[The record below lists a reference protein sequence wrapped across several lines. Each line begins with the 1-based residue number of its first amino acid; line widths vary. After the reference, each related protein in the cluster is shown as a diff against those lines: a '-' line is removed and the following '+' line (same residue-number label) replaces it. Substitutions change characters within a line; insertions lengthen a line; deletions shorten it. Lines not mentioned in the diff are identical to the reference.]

1 MVGWR
6 IFVTWTFCSRIA
18 SCWSIWSTS
27 LTLNGAFLFDFTS
40 TLRSFHDALAVRRK
54 LHGEEHSCTADS
66 YQLIGCTQ
74 NELGDF
80 TSALQSAERTLNIK
94 QRLFEEEHPD
104 TPPSWLLPPSWVDPT
119 WVTRS
124 CLSSSICAESAV
136 HKTKAFWR
144 DSIKHSLQLPF
155 TWLDLAWDEKL
166 CLSSSVC
173 TACVSHQTNNFW
185 RGTHKDCRQ
194 LSSSWMD
201 AIWVKL
207 FKLSDAVCMACALHS
222 TETTWRRTP
231 RHSWQSAVIQVDG
244 MYVTR
249 IYQCSNSP
257 WGVCVCRRKLK
268 NSRPQVSFAVC
279 RACFNP
285 VTNWAN
291 RFIFLLLVLRLLFLQ
306 IISTAIFMPYCK
318 CCLPRETYIAA
329 EGLEIFFKVLGE
341 RY

>member
-1 MVGWR
+1 MHSWKLP
-6 IFVTWTFCSRIA
+6 TSRVHA
-18 SCWSIWSTS
+18 KWVRGLHFSTPICR
-27 LTLNGAFLFDFTS
+27 ACVD
-40 TLRSFHDALAVRRK
+40 
-54 LHGEEHSCTADS
+54 
-66 YQLIGCTQ
+66 
-74 NELGDF
+74 
-80 TSALQSAERTLNIK
+80 IK
-94 QRLFEEEHPD
+94 QRLFGEEHPD

-136 HKTKAFWR
+136 QTKTKAFWR

-173 TACVSHQTNNFW
+173 TACASHQTNNFW

-207 FKLSDAVCMACALHS
+207 FKLSDAVCMVCALHS

-231 RHSWQSAVIQVDG
+231 RHNWQSAVIQVDG

-285 VTNWAN
+285 VANWAN

-306 IISTAIFMPYCK
+306 IISTAIFMLYCK
-318 CCLPRETYIAA
+318 CCLPGETYIAA

>member
-1 MVGWR
+1 MQ
-6 IFVTWTFCSRIA
+6 T
-18 SCWSIWSTS
+18 
-27 LTLNGAFLFDFTS
+27 
-40 TLRSFHDALAVRRK
+40 
-54 LHGEEHSCTADS
+54 
-66 YQLIGCTQ
+66 
-74 NELGDF
+74 
-80 TSALQSAERTLNIK
+80 
-94 QRLFEEEHPD
+94 
-104 TPPSWLLPPSWVDPT
+104 
-119 WVTRS
+119 
-124 CLSSSICAESAV
+124 
-136 HKTKAFWR
+136 KTKAFWR

-155 TWLDLAWDEKL
+155 TWLDIAWDEKL

-173 TACVSHQTNNFW
+173 TACASHQTNNFW
-185 RGTHKDCRQ
+185 RGTNKDCRE

-244 MYVTR
+244 MYVTP
-249 IYQCSNSP
+249 IYQCSNLP

-285 VTNWAN
+285 VANWAN

-318 CCLPRETYIAA
+318 CCLPGETYIAA